1 MNLFLT
7 LLGGLVLLIDSKKKK
22 KTKKENDKEEIDMK
36 RIKEQNIIDVL
47 KSKIAE
53 NMNNGLYMKSLK
65 KLKNATFFVS
75 PNGRGVMVK
84 QLGDYVLE
92 WEHFEKI
99 VTKAN
104 ELGGKMYRGDE
115 LVQVGSNKLGEEI
128 SYDCMEGFIASELLY
143 IEEGMSI
150 TRRSTYYSGIL
161 AWAGIVTIHKSEGKG
176 SFITVNPEYRKI

>member
-1 MNLFLT
+1 M
-7 LLGGLVLLIDSKKKK
+7 
-22 KTKKENDKEEIDMK
+22 KKE
-36 RIKEQNIIDVL
+36 KEQYIINIL
-47 KSKIAE
+47 KGQIAE
-53 NMNNGLYMKSLK
+53 NKNNGLYMKSLK

-75 PNGRGVMVK
+75 PTGRGVMVK

-92 WEHFEKI
+92 WGHFKKI
-99 VTKAN
+99 VAKAN

-115 LVQVGSNKLGEEI
+115 LAQVGSRLGEEV

-176 SFITVNPEYRKI
+176 SFITVNPKYRKI